1 MGFNDPFL
9 VFNLNILIALTLL
22 VLAVTVFITY
32 CDHIEKKRITGAR
45 ESFQNI
51 NHEAKE
57 IAAPDERN
65 GNKSHIAGQ
74 SSLKFKRKK

>member
-1 MGFNDPFL
+1 MGFHDPFL
-9 VFNLNILIALTLL
+9 VCNLNILIALTLL

-32 CDHIEKKRITGAR
+32 CDPIEKNRVTGQENR
-45 ESFQNI
+45 PKISTTKT
-51 NHEAKE
+51 KE